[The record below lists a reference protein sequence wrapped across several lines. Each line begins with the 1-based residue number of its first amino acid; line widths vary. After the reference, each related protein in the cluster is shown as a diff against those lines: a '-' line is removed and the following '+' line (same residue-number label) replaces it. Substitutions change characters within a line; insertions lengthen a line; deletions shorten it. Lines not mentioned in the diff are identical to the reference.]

1 MIVDFLG
8 NPKNWTIT
16 HNPIKNYTIFVRSLK
31 PPINYDFLY
40 GDYMRVF
47 FWRGSKNLVDE

>member
-1 MIVDFLG
+1 MMIKMIVDFLG

-40 GDYMRVF
+40 GD
-47 FWRGSKNLVDE
+47 